1 MFYII
6 IIWDKKGAYSVS
18 EKQKEILEII
28 KTFIKENGYS
38 PTIREICK
46 LANIKSTAAVH
57 AHIKK
62 LKAEGHITTG
72 VDMPRSIAL
81 TKKEKSVKFV
91 VNAIALMCTEDKEY
105 ILLQENKKQNGNGS
119 IFELPGGVIR
129 ESESVYGYLRRKL
142 KANGFELTKIFGEDK
157 CNELSYEEEV
167 LTVFKPFCVTQSF
180 NDNNLIVSSTILCEV
195 DSANVKNDSNKYDFK
210 WVCTDDLRTMLVD
223 QNKNIC
229 VHSVEALKLFC
240 NL

>member
-1 MFYII
+1 M
-6 IIWDKKGAYSVS
+6 S

-46 LANIKSTAAVH
+46 LANIKSTVAVH

-62 LKAEGHITTG
+62 LKDEGHITTG

-81 TKKEKSVKFV
+81 TKKEKSVKVV
-91 VNAIALMCTEDKEY
+91 VNAIALMCAENKEY

-119 IFELPGGVIR
+119 IFELPGGIIMG
-129 ESESVYGYLRRKL
+129 SENVYGCLRRKL

-157 CNELSYEEEV
+157 CNELIYEEEV
-167 LTVFKPFCVTQSF
+167 LTVFKPFCVSQNY
-180 NDNNLIVSSTILCEV
+180 NDNNVIFSSTILCEV

-210 WVCTDDLRTMLVD
+210 WVCTDELRAMLVD
-223 QNKNIC
+223 HQENISA
-229 VHSVEALKLFC
+229 HNIAALKLFC
-240 NL
+240 DL

>member
-1 MFYII
+1 MT
-6 IIWDKKGAYSVS
+6 
-18 EKQKEILEII
+18 EREQEILEII
-28 KTFIKENGYS
+28 KTFIKEKGYS
-38 PTIREICK
+38 PTIREICRI
-46 LANIKSTAAVH
+46 ANIKSTAAVH

-81 TKKEKSVKFV
+81 TKKKKSVKFV
-91 VNAIALMCTEDKEY
+91 VNTIALMCTENKEY

-142 KANGFELTKIFGEDK
+142 KTNGFEITKIFGEDK
-157 CNELSYEEEV
+157 FNELSYEEEV
-167 LTVFKPFCVTQSF
+167 LTVFKPFCVSQSF

-195 DSANVKNDSNKYDFK
+195 DIANVKNHSNKDDFK
-210 WVCTDDLRTMLVD
+210 WICTDDLRTMLVD
-223 QNKNIC
+223 YQENISA
-229 VHSVEALKLFC
+229 HNIAALKLFC
-240 NL
+240 DL

>member
-1 MFYII
+1 M
-6 IIWDKKGAYSVS
+6 S

-46 LANIKSTAAVH
+46 LANIKSTVAVH

-62 LKAEGHITTG
+62 LKDEGHITTG

-81 TKKEKSVKFV
+81 TKKEKSVKVV
-91 VNAIALMCTEDKEY
+91 VNAIALMCAENKEY

-119 IFELPGGVIR
+119 IFELPGGIIMG
-129 ESESVYGYLRRKL
+129 SENVYGCLRRKL

-157 CNELSYEEEV
+157 CNELIYEEEV
-167 LTVFKPFCVTQSF
+167 LTVFKPFCVSQNY
-180 NDNNLIVSSTILCEV
+180 NDNNLIFSSTILCEV

-210 WVCTDDLRTMLVD
+210 WVCTDELRAMLVD
-223 QNKNIC
+223 HQENI
-229 VHSVEALKLFC
+229 SAP
-240 NL
+240 

>member
-1 MFYII
+1 MYYGI
-6 IIWDKKGAYSVS
+6 KNGAYSLS

-72 VDMPRSIAL
+72 VDIPRSIVL

-91 VNAIALMCTEDKEY
+91 VNAIALMCAENKEY

-129 ESESVYGYLRRKL
+129 ESESVYGYLRCKL
-142 KANGFELTKIFGEDK
+142 KANGFQVTKIFGEDK
-157 CNELSYEEEV
+157 CNELSYEEQIF
-167 LTVFKPFCVTQSF
+167 TVFKPFCVSQNY
-180 NDNNLIVSSTILCEV
+180 NDNNLIISSTILCEV
-195 DSANVKNDSNKYDFK
+195 DSANVKNDINKYDFK

-223 QNKNIC
+223 HQENISA
-229 VHSVEALKLFC
+229 HNIAALKLFC
-240 NL
+240 DL

>member
-1 MFYII
+1 MFCII
-6 IIWDKKGAYSVS
+6 ILWDKKGGAYSVS
-18 EKQKEILEII
+18 KKQKEILEII

-81 TKKEKSVKFV
+81 TKKEKSIKFV

-105 ILLQENKKQNGNGS
+105 ILLQENKNKHTNES
-119 IFELPGGVIR
+119 IFELPGGVIK
-129 ESESVYGYLRRKL
+129 ESENVYHYCR
-142 KANGFELTKIFGEDK
+142 
-157 CNELSYEEEV
+157 
-167 LTVFKPFCVTQSF
+167 
-180 NDNNLIVSSTILCEV
+180 
-195 DSANVKNDSNKYDFK
+195 
-210 WVCTDDLRTMLVD
+210 
-223 QNKNIC
+223 
-229 VHSVEALKLFC
+229 
-240 NL
+240 

>member
-1 MFYII
+1 MYYGI
-6 IIWDKKGAYSVS
+6 KNGAYSLS

-91 VNAIALMCTEDKEY
+91 VNAIALMCAENKEY
-105 ILLQENKKQNGNGS
+105 ILLQENKNKHTNES
-119 IFELPGGVIR
+119 IFELPGGVVK
-129 ESESVYGYLRRKL
+129 ESENVYEYLRCKL
-142 KANGFELTKIFGEDK
+142 KANGFQVTKIFGENK
-157 CNELSYEEEV
+157 CIKSRL
-167 LTVFKPFCVTQSF
+167 
-180 NDNNLIVSSTILCEV
+180 
-195 DSANVKNDSNKYDFK
+195 
-210 WVCTDDLRTMLVD
+210 
-223 QNKNIC
+223 
-229 VHSVEALKLFC
+229 
-240 NL
+240 

>member
-6 IIWDKKGAYSVS
+6 ILWDKKGAYSVS

-72 VDMPRSIAL
+72 IDMPRSIAL
-81 TKKEKSVKFV
+81 TKREKSVKVV
-91 VNAIALMCTEDKEY
+91 VNAIALMCAEDKEY
-105 ILLQENKKQNGNGS
+105 ILLQENKKQHANES

-142 KANGFELTKIFGEDK
+142 KANGFEVTKIFGENK
-157 CNELSYEEEV
+157 CNELSYEEQIF
-167 LTVFKPFCVTQSF
+167 TVFKPFCVSQSF

-210 WVCTDDLRTMLVD
+210 WVCTDDLRAMLVD
-223 QNKNIC
+223 HQENISA
-229 VHSVEALKLFC
+229 HNIAALKLFC
-240 NL
+240 DL

>member
-1 MFYII
+1 M
-6 IIWDKKGAYSVS
+6 S

-46 LANIKSTAAVH
+46 LANIKSTVAVH

-62 LKAEGHITTG
+62 LKDEGHITTG

-81 TKKEKSVKFV
+81 TKKEKSVKVV
-91 VNAIALMCTEDKEY
+91 VNAIALMCAENKEY

-119 IFELPGGVIR
+119 IFELPGGIIMG
-129 ESESVYGYLRRKL
+129 SENVYGCLRRKL

-157 CNELSYEEEV
+157 CNELIYEEEV
-167 LTVFKPFCVTQSF
+167 LTVFKPFCVSQNY
-180 NDNNLIVSSTILCEV
+180 NDNNLIFSSTILCEV

-210 WVCTDDLRTMLVD
+210 WVCTDELRTMLVD
-223 QNKNIC
+223 HQENISA
-229 VHSVEALKLFC
+229 HNIAALKLFC
-240 NL
+240 DL

>member
-1 MFYII
+1 M
-6 IIWDKKGAYSVS
+6 S

-38 PTIREICK
+38 PTIREICRI
-46 LANIKSTAAVH
+46 ANIKSTASVH
-57 AHIKK
+57 GRIKK

-105 ILLQENKKQNGNGS
+105 ILLQENKKQHANES
-119 IFELPGGVIR
+119 IFELPGGVIK
-129 ESESVYGYLRRKL
+129 ESENVYEYLRCKL
-142 KANGFELTKIFGEDK
+142 KAIGFEVTKIFGENK
-157 CNELSYEEEV
+157 CNELSYEEQIF
-167 LTVFKPFCVTQSF
+167 TVFKPFCVSQNY
-180 NDNNLIVSSTILCEV
+180 NDNNLIISSTILCEV
-195 DSANVKNDSNKYDFK
+195 DSANVKNDINKYDFK
-210 WVCTDDLRTMLVD
+210 WVCTDDLRTMLVEH
-223 QNKNIC
+223 QENIST
-229 VHSVEALKLFC
+229 HNIAALKLFC

>member
-1 MFYII
+1 MYYGI
-6 IIWDKKGAYSVS
+6 KNGAYSLS

-62 LKAEGHITTG
+62 LKDEGHITTG
-72 VDMPRSIAL
+72 IDMPRSIAL
-81 TKKEKSVKFV
+81 TKKEKSVKVV
-91 VNAIALMCTEDKEY
+91 VNAIALMCAENKEY

-142 KANGFELTKIFGEDK
+142 KANGFEVTKIFGENK

-167 LTVFKPFCVTQSF
+167 LTVFKPFCVSQSF
-180 NDNNLIVSSTILCEV
+180 NDNNLIISNTILCEV

>member
-1 MFYII
+1 M
-6 IIWDKKGAYSVS
+6 S

-91 VNAIALMCTEDKEY
+91 VNAIALMCAENKEY

-129 ESESVYGYLRRKL
+129 ESESVYGYLRCKL
-142 KANGFELTKIFGEDK
+142 KANGFQVTKIFGEDK
-157 CNELSYEEEV
+157 CNELSYEEQIF
-167 LTVFKPFCVTQSF
+167 TVFKPFCVSQNY
-180 NDNNLIVSSTILCEV
+180 NDNNLIISSTILCEV
-195 DSANVKNDSNKYDFK
+195 DSANVKNDINKYDFK

-223 QNKNIC
+223 HQENISA
-229 VHSVEALKLFC
+229 HNIAALKLFC

>member
-1 MFYII
+1 M
-6 IIWDKKGAYSVS
+6 S

-46 LANIKSTAAVH
+46 LANIKSTVAVH

-62 LKAEGHITTG
+62 LKDEGHITTG

-81 TKKEKSVKFV
+81 TKKEKSVKVV
-91 VNAIALMCTEDKEY
+91 VNAIALMCAENKEY

-119 IFELPGGVIR
+119 IFELPGGIIMG
-129 ESESVYGYLRRKL
+129 SENVYGCLRRKL

-157 CNELSYEEEV
+157 CDEL
-167 LTVFKPFCVTQSF
+167 
-180 NDNNLIVSSTILCEV
+180 
-195 DSANVKNDSNKYDFK
+195 
-210 WVCTDDLRTMLVD
+210 RR
-223 QNKNIC
+223 
-229 VHSVEALKLFC
+229 
-240 NL
+240 

>member
-1 MFYII
+1 M
-6 IIWDKKGAYSVS
+6 S

-46 LANIKSTAAVH
+46 LANIKSTVAVH

-62 LKAEGHITTG
+62 LKDEGHITTG

-81 TKKEKSVKFV
+81 TKKEKSVKVV
-91 VNAIALMCTEDKEY
+91 VNAIALMCAENKEY

-119 IFELPGGVIR
+119 IFELPGGIIMG
-129 ESESVYGYLRRKL
+129 SENVYGCLRRKL

-157 CNELSYEEEV
+157 CNELIYEEEV
-167 LTVFKPFCVTQSF
+167 LTVFKPFCVSQNY
-180 NDNNLIVSSTILCEV
+180 NDNNLIFTSTILCEV

-210 WVCTDDLRTMLVD
+210 WVCTDELRAMLVD
-223 QNKNIC
+223 HQENISA
-229 VHSVEALKLFC
+229 HNIAALKLFC
-240 NL
+240 DL

>member
-1 MFYII
+1 MT
-6 IIWDKKGAYSVS
+6 
-18 EKQKEILEII
+18 EREQEILEII

-38 PTIREICK
+38 PTIREICRI
-46 LANIKSTAAVH
+46 ANIKSTASVH
-57 AHIKK
+57 GYIKK
-62 LKAEGHITTG
+62 LKDEGHITTG
-72 VDMPRSIAL
+72 IDMPRSIAL
-81 TKKEKSVKFV
+81 TKREKSVKVV
-91 VNAIALMCTEDKEY
+91 VNAIALMCAEDKEY
-105 ILLQENKKQNGNGS
+105 ILLQENKKQHANES

-240 NL
+240 KA